1 MDRVI
6 LTPGPQIEVTTVR
19 RIYRLFTEDNR
30 SEAQIASA
38 LNSESIAAEAGR
50 PWTRGIVHELL
61 TNEKYIGNNIY
72 NRTSAKLQRPRVLN
86 NPEQWIRRDG
96 AYEPVI
102 EAESFAAAQ
111 LIISERDR
119 HYTDEELLDR
129 LGVLLRQHGRLS
141 GLIINEAADMPS
153 ATTYSHQF
161 QNLRRAY
168 ELVRYTPARDYSYLA
183 INRAVRTFHEKHII
197 QIISQLS
204 TAGARIYRDPTTDL
218 LKVNEEF
225 TTSLSLARCR
235 EVREAGHRWIVRF
248 DTSLNPDITI
258 AARMAPGN
266 TVSWTTTFSR
276 AWTSSRTG
284 VDSRGTT
291 ALSSTS
297 TAPPT
302 SHPF

>member
-1 MDRVI
+1 
-6 LTPGPQIEVTTVR
+6 
-19 RIYRLFTEDNR
+19 
-30 SEAQIASA
+30 
-38 LNSESIAAEAGR
+38 
-50 PWTRGIVHELL
+50 
-61 TNEKYIGNNIY
+61 
-72 NRTSAKLQRPRVLN
+72 
-86 NPEQWIRRDG
+86 
-96 AYEPVI
+96 
-102 EAESFAAAQ
+102 
-111 LIISERDR
+111 
-119 HYTDEELLDR
+119 
-129 LGVLLRQHGRLS
+129 
-141 GLIINEAADMPS
+141 MPS

-235 EVREAGHRWIVRF
+235 EVREAGHRWIVQF

-266 TVSWTTTFSR
+266 TSILDYYLFPSMDV
-276 AWTSSRTG
+276 SRTG
-284 VDSRGTT
+284 VDSHGTT

>member
-1 MDRVI
+1 
-6 LTPGPQIEVTTVR
+6 
-19 RIYRLFTEDNR
+19 
-30 SEAQIASA
+30 
-38 LNSESIAAEAGR
+38 
-50 PWTRGIVHELL
+50 
-61 TNEKYIGNNIY
+61 
-72 NRTSAKLQRPRVLN
+72 
-86 NPEQWIRRDG
+86 
-96 AYEPVI
+96 
-102 EAESFAAAQ
+102 
-111 LIISERDR
+111 
-119 HYTDEELLDR
+119 
-129 LGVLLRQHGRLS
+129 
-141 GLIINEAADMPS
+141 MPS

-235 EVREAGHRWIVRF
+235 EVWEAGHRWIVRF